1 MFAKAYSLSDVMF
14 ILTSGYDSTKYTL
27 VNIYAWNH
35 TTKQAVNY
43 MSLNDCMFAE
53 CKLKNPNPYK
63 KSFRVLQR
71 GASITISASYVDA
84 PFVRIQK
91 KVEEMKKVSDSS
103 SSNKKEEEYEQL
115 TFF

>member
-1 MFAKAYSLSDVMF
+1 MFTKAYTLSDVMF
-14 ILTSGYDSTKYTL
+14 ILTSGYDSSKYSL

-35 TTKQAVNY
+35 TSKQSVNY
-43 MSLNDCMFAE
+43 MSLNGLMFAE
-53 CKLKNPNPYK
+53 CKVKNHKPYK

-71 GASITISASYVDA
+71 GASITNSASYVDA

-91 KVEEMKKVSDSS
+91 KMEDIKSNS

-115 TFF
+115 TFFS

>member
-1 MFAKAYSLSDVMF
+1 MFTKAYTLSDVMF
-14 ILTSGYDSTKYTL
+14 ILTSGYDTTKYSLT
-27 VNIYAWNH
+27 NIYAWNH

-43 MSLNDCMFAE
+43 MNLGDCMFAE
-53 CKLKNPNPYK
+53 CKTKNPNPYK

-84 PFVRIQK
+84 PYVRIQK
-91 KVEEMKKVSDSS
+91 KVEEMKKVSSNSS
-103 SSNKKEEEYEQL
+103 KEEEYEQL

>member
-1 MFAKAYSLSDVMF
+1 MFTKAYTLSDVMF
-14 ILTSGYDSTKYTL
+14 ILISGYDTTKYSL
-27 VNIYAWNH
+27 SNIYAWNH

-43 MSLNDCMFAE
+43 MNLNGCMFAE
-53 CKLKNPNPYK
+53 CKVKNHNPYK

-84 PFVRIQK
+84 PLVRIQK
-91 KVEEMKKVSDSS
+91 KMEEIKSDS

-115 TFF
+115 KFF

>member
-35 TTKQAVNY
+35 TTKQSVNY
-43 MSLNDCMFAE
+43 MNLNDCMFAE
-53 CKLKNPNPYK
+53 CKVKNPNPYK

-71 GASITISASYVDA
+71 GASITISASYIDA
-84 PFVRIQK
+84 PLVRIQK
-91 KVEEMKKVSDSS
+91 KMEDIKSNS
-103 SSNKKEEEYEQL
+103 SSNKEEEYEQL
-115 TFF
+115 TFFS

>member
-1 MFAKAYSLSDVMF
+1 MFDKTYTLSDVIF
-14 ILTSGYDSTKYTL
+14 ILTSGYDSSKYVL
-27 VNIYAWNH
+27 SSIYAWNH
-35 TTKQAVNY
+35 TTKQSVNY
-43 MSLNDCMFAE
+43 MSLNGLMFAE

-84 PFVRIQK
+84 PLVRIQK
-91 KVEEMKKVSDSS
+91 KMEEIKSNSS
-103 SSNKKEEEYEQL
+103 SSKKEEEYEQL